1 MTDDAAYTNRGVDM
15 PKKTDPDPNKRIL
28 IAAASAMVVVLV
40 LLVWWYKA
48 GQKEEMSGSPTAESP
63 VSPEAQQVIDY
74 NEIEK
79 EGDLKELMA
88 ERKEDLGVGEGID
101 IIARSDE
108 SLKIGD
114 STVAM
119 SEIIEKIQLKI
130 GDIVEKDIQADGSD
144 IGVQAIEDF
153 GIYVVQPGDNIWNV
167 HFRFLKDYFVRKG
180 VALAPNSDEPD
191 LQGTSSGV
199 GKILK
204 FSENIVHIYN
214 VEKRDLDIDL
224 NMIHPLTKLIVYNMD
239 RIFSLLDQIDYEKV
253 NLIHFDGE
261 TLWVPAEG

>member
-1 MTDDAAYTNRGVDM
+1 M
-15 PKKTDPDPNKRIL
+15 PKKTDSDHNKTIL
-28 IAAASAMVVVLV
+28 ITAAGAMLVILV
-40 LLVWWYKA
+40 LLAWWYRA
-48 GQKEEMSGSPTAESP
+48 GEKEAVVESP
-63 VSPEAQQVIDY
+63 AAGSAISAKTQQVIDY
-74 NEIEK
+74 DEIEK
-79 EGDLKELMA
+79 EGDTKDLME

-119 SEIIEKIQLKI
+119 SEIIERIQLEI
-130 GDIVEKDIQADGSD
+130 GDIVEKDIQPRGSD
-144 IGVQAIEDF
+144 VDTQAIEDF

-180 VALAPNSDEPD
+180 VSLAPNSDEPD
-191 LQGTSSGV
+191 LQGISSGV

-239 RIFSLLDQIDYEKV
+239 RIFSLLDQIDYGKV